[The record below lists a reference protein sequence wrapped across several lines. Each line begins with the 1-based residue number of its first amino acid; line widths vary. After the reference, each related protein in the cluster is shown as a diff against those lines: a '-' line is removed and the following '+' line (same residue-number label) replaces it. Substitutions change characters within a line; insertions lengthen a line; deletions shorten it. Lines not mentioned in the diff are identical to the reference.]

1 MPLEAT
7 YPPRESNI
15 RISFQVETWLKDS
28 NQFVKT
34 TRSGAGR
41 CTNEKDV
48 RELLEL
54 TENFQFSG
62 VEIQQARLNRL
73 CNISLLLNN
82 EEARIRAVHLKD
94 IQLKVNTR
102 LEHLKSDM
110 EKQILKFQGKIR
122 VSYNL

>member
-1 MPLEAT
+1 M
-7 YPPRESNI
+7 
-15 RISFQVETWLKDS
+15 
-28 NQFVKT
+28 
-34 TRSGAGR
+34 
-41 CTNEKDV
+41 
-48 RELLEL
+48 LEL

-94 IQLKVNTR
+94 IQVKVNTR

-110 EKQILKFQGKIR
+110 EKQILKFQGKIK
-122 VSYNL
+122 VSYDFKISC